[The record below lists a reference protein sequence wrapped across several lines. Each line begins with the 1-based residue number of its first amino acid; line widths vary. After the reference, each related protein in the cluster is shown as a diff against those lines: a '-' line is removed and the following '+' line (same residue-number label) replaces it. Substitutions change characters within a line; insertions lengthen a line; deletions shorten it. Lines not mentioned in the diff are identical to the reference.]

1 MLKKFVKCTV
11 VAAVAAAFA
20 GAAYAQSY
28 VTAGGT
34 PVRSADGA
42 CWRTANWTPDAA
54 SEECDPQLVAKA
66 PAPLLVPVVQPGP
79 AAAGASPVKPAAV
92 KMVPFTYTTEVL
104 FAFND
109 DRLGD
114 DALVRLDEL
123 SKQLGAVDIEKI
135 VAIGYA
141 DVIGSSHYNH
151 LLSARRL
158 WAVRDYLAK
167 KGITEEQ
174 MTLQAKGDSDPVVSE
189 GCKFMWVEPGSSR
202 ELIACME
209 PDRRVTIEVIGQ
221 MEAFD

>member
-1 MLKKFVKCTV
+1 MLKSFAKSTLI
-11 VAAVAAAFA
+11 AAVAAVFA
-20 GAAYAQSY
+20 GAAHAQFY
-28 VTAGGT
+28 VTAGGA
-34 PVRSADGA
+34 PVRSGDGS
-42 CWRTANWTPDAA
+42 CWRTANWTPDHA
-54 SEECDPQLVAKA
+54 SEECDPQVLAKA
-66 PAPLLVPVVQPGP
+66 AAPLLVPVVQPG
-79 AAAGASPVKPAAV
+79 PAAV

-123 SKQLGAVDIEKI
+123 SKQLGPVDIEKI
-135 VAIGYA
+135 VAIGYT

-151 LLSARRL
+151 LLAARRV

-189 GCKFMWVEPGSSR
+189 GCKFMWAEPGSSR
-202 ELIACME
+202 ELISCME